1 MPARPSVT
9 CDWSW
14 PSCTLSLAG
23 SLDIDSISAFDC
35 QFDQIRCEPF
45 TELAID
51 VHQLHS
57 IDDVGVASLRRLIRF
72 VSERRG
78 TMRIRGGI
86 ELAEAGA
93 LQIYDDIRE
102 LLTQLLS
109 SPRPGLIS

>member
-1 MPARPSVT
+1 MPARLSVT

-23 SLDIDSISAFDC
+23 SLDIDSLSAFDS
-35 QFDQIRCEPF
+35 QFDQIGCEPF
-45 TELAID
+45 TEVVVD

-57 IDDVGVASLRRLIRF
+57 IDEAGVASLRRLSNF
-72 VSERRG
+72 VLERRG

-93 LQIYDDIRE
+93 LQIYGDVRE
-102 LLTQLLS
+102 LLTQLLF
-109 SPRPGLIS
+109 SPRGPV